1 MIARKL
7 GQRGR
12 LLYNKEECSMWISSK
27 ASFNGVV
34 FWQSWV
40 AYKLQKRT
48 SLFCF
53 RSFIFTWP
61 VVTKHLFFLFLFFCV
76 FFVCVCVFFFLCVC
90 FLFFYFSFVLSLSAK
105 TTVQWYFIVG
115 PLLAVTVLAF
125 VVLYL
130 WKRRIAGTCALNF
143 ASFLGPYQD
152 NKMRSRELKMNFG
165 CNMKTKKN
173 KKIYEYWQ

>member
-1 MIARKL
+1 M
-7 GQRGR
+7 QHVTWV
-12 LLYNKEECSMWISSK
+12 SQK
-27 ASFNGVV
+27 ASFTGVVV

-40 AYKLQKRT
+40 GYELQKRT
-48 SLFCF
+48 NLFCF

-61 VVTKHLFFLFLFFCV
+61 VVTKHLCFVFLLLFFVRLFFVCLFLFCFV
-76 FFVCVCVFFFLCVC
+76 F
-90 FLFFYFSFVLSLSAK
+90 SAK

-143 ASFLGPYQD
+143 ASFLGPYQH
-152 NKMRSRELKMNFG
+152 NKMRSTELKMNCG
-165 CNMKTKKN
+165 CRMKTKKN
-173 KKIYEYWQ
+173 KKIYEYWK